1 MDKFRVGLSPDFKTY
16 NAADIVDAGLKEI
29 LGPFPFIEYDFFQQ
43 KNIVV
48 APGEIK
54 DFDALIILTSQFI
67 PDSFRGVERVAVLAR
82 WGVGYDNINVKAC
95 TDADVLL
102 AITTDAVRRPMAESL
117 MTILLALSRNLI
129 LKERLVRAGRWDQRG
144 PASGVGL
151 RGKTIGSVAL
161 GNIASEMFRLLKHFD
176 VGRMLAY
183 DPYVTKEHAAG
194 LGVEMVDLPTLFRE
208 SDFLTI
214 NCLLNDETRG
224 LIGAD
229 LLKLMKPTAYFI
241 NTSRGGI
248 VDEAALIELLKE
260 HKIKGAGLDV
270 FDKEPLPLDSPLLQ
284 LDNVLLTPHAIAWA
298 NDVYG
303 ANTTDSCGN
312 LLTVLRGEIPKY
324 TVNKEVVQKPKFQA
338 KLAALRKR
346 WAALAG

>member
-1 MDKFRVGLSPDFKTY
+1 
-16 NAADIVDAGLKEI
+16 
-29 LGPFPFIEYDFFQQ
+29 
-43 KNIVV
+43 
-48 APGEIK
+48 
-54 DFDALIILTSQFI
+54 
-67 PDSFRGVERVAVLAR
+67 
-82 WGVGYDNINVKAC
+82 
-95 TDADVLL
+95 
-102 AITTDAVRRPMAESL
+102 
-117 MTILLALSRNLI
+117 
-129 LKERLVRAGRWDQRG
+129 
-144 PASGVGL
+144 
-151 RGKTIGSVAL
+151 
-161 GNIASEMFRLLKHFD
+161 MFRLLKHFD

-303 ANTTDSCGN
+303 ANTTDSCEN

-324 TVNKEVVQKPKFQA
+324 TVNKEVVQKSEFQA